1 MKYTPRVVTRMDEP
15 VIFRLPDPPPSTT
28 LRIVQTMHPPNI
40 SPLADRVFP
49 DPKKVSWKIAPK
61 YNKSFKKV
69 LRDREIKMTNYSV
82 GTIEEKWQLARI
94 PRFATN
100 GNYWF
105 NVFCYQKQAY
115 YDYGRTPFGTATTYY
130 DDNYDLIR
138 AVDSFPAVEYTDTP
152 SPEDIANMLN
162 DLKAKVVQ
170 ESYSGFDAL
179 TELGELPE
187 TLSMLLSLFKLAL
200 RPLQGIKALQEKYQK
215 ARSRGKTHKE
225 AHSEIA
231 SQWMQYRYGIMPLV
245 YSIQD
250 AIQLLDEAF
259 AEFKTDRGFSV
270 LSSKPKT
277 VPSTETHIAIYRAH
291 EVKISVVGKSKY
303 ETYSARLK
311 DLITTNLFVTA
322 WELIPMSFVID
333 WFINV
338 GDVIATSTS
347 GMMDLSE
354 ERKFCYSIRRSTI
367 DRHVL
372 NYKFT
377 DGLNYNWE
385 RFYSNPCTGVPKD
398 WLSQYSWSNETT
410 NIGSVELYSRHEESY
425 ERFVFQPNTVGLKFE
440 PNLNWMRALDG
451 YVLSFNQINK
461 LIKKLR

>member
-1 MKYTPRVVTRMDEP
+1 
-15 VIFRLPDPPPSTT
+15 
-28 LRIVQTMHPPNI
+28 
-40 SPLADRVFP
+40 
-49 DPKKVSWKIAPK
+49 
-61 YNKSFKKV
+61 
-69 LRDREIKMTNYSV
+69 
-82 GTIEEKWQLARI
+82 
-94 PRFATN
+94 
-100 GNYWF
+100 
-105 NVFCYQKQAY
+105 
-115 YDYGRTPFGTATTYY
+115 
-130 DDNYDLIR
+130 
-138 AVDSFPAVEYTDTP
+138 
-152 SPEDIANMLN
+152 
-162 DLKAKVVQ
+162 
-170 ESYSGFDAL
+170 
-179 TELGELPE
+179 
-187 TLSMLLSLFKLAL
+187 
-200 RPLQGIKALQEKYQK
+200 
-215 ARSRGKTHKE
+215 
-225 AHSEIA
+225 
-231 SQWMQYRYGIMPLV
+231 
-245 YSIQD
+245 
-250 AIQLLDEAF
+250 
-259 AEFKTDRGFSV
+259 
-270 LSSKPKT
+270 
-277 VPSTETHIAIYRAH
+277 
-291 EVKISVVGKSKY
+291 
-303 ETYSARLK
+303 
-311 DLITTNLFVTA
+311 
-322 WELIPMSFVID
+322 MSFVID